1 MVDDMQTLK
10 DDIAFMRGL
19 AEESGHSMAREG
31 AILAAVGVIFALT
44 ALQYWLLRMEVFTV
58 PRSWQP
64 FLWMDG
70 VIAYLITL
78 TFIHRRFPK
87 RPGVGP
93 RAMEAAW
100 AGVGIGIT
108 VAAIALVVS
117 GWRLQMPMLA
127 SGAFPIV
134 LFTLYGTAWGV
145 AFAVKRRAWFALVAI
160 GCSAT
165 AVMCGFL
172 IGTNEEWL
180 VLSLGLFALVAVP
193 GFVILRQARGN

>member
-1 MVDDMQTLK
+1 MGDDMQVLK
-10 DDIAFMRGL
+10 DDIAFMRAL
-19 AEESGHSMAREG
+19 TEENGDSMAREG
-31 AILAAVGVIFALT
+31 AILAAVGIIFGLT

-78 TFIHRRFPK
+78 TLIHRRFPK

-100 AGVGIGIT
+100 AGVGIGVT
-108 VAAIALVVS
+108 VAAIALGVS

-145 AFAVKRRAWFALVAI
+145 AFAVKRRTWFALVAI
-160 GCSAT
+160 GCSVT
-165 AVMCGFL
+165 AIACGFL
-172 IGTNEEWL
+172 IGTHEEWL
-180 VLSLGLFALVAVP
+180 LLSLGLFALVAVP
-193 GFVILRQARGN
+193 GFVILRRW

>member
-1 MVDDMQTLK
+1 
-10 DDIAFMRGL
+10 MRAL
-19 AEESGHSMAREG
+19 TEESGHSRAREG
-31 AILAAVGVIFALT
+31 AILAAVGIIFGLT
-44 ALQYWLLRMEVFTV
+44 ALQYWLLRMEVFAV

-70 VIAYLITL
+70 VIAYLVTL
-78 TFIHRRFPK
+78 FIIHRRFPK

-108 VAAIALVVS
+108 VAAISLAVS

-127 SGAFPIV
+127 SGTFPIV

-145 AFAVKRRAWFALVAI
+145 AFAVKRRTWFALVAI

-165 AVMCGFL
+165 AVACGFL
-172 IGTNEEWL
+172 IGTHEEWL
-180 VLSLGLFALVAVP
+180 LLSLGLFALVAVP
-193 GFVILRQARGN
+193 GFVILRRW

>member
-1 MVDDMQTLK
+1 MVNDLQALK
-10 DDIAFMRGL
+10 DDIAFMRAL
-19 AEESGHSMAREG
+19 TEDSGHSMAREG
-31 AILAAVGVIFALT
+31 AILAAVGIIFGLT

-70 VIAYLITL
+70 VIVYLITL
-78 TFIHRRFPK
+78 SLIHHRFPK

-108 VAAIALVVS
+108 VAAIALLAS

-145 AFAVKRRAWFALVAI
+145 AFAVRRRTWFALVAI

-165 AVMCGFL
+165 AVACGFL
-172 IGTNEEWL
+172 IGTREEWL
-180 VLSLGLFALVAVP
+180 VLTLGLFALVAVP
-193 GFVILRQARGN
+193 GFVILRQARGA

>member
-1 MVDDMQTLK
+1 MGDDMQVLK
-10 DDIAFMRGL
+10 DDIAFMRAL
-19 AEESGHSMAREG
+19 TEESGHSMAREG
-31 AILAAVGVIFALT
+31 AILAAVGIIFGLT

-64 FLWMDG
+64 FLWLDG

-78 TFIHRRFPK
+78 TIIHRRFPK

-108 VAAIALVVS
+108 VAAIALGVS

-145 AFAVKRRAWFALVAI
+145 AFAVKRRTWFALVAI
-160 GCSAT
+160 GCSA
-165 AVMCGFL
+165 AAIACGFL
-172 IGTNEEWL
+172 IGTHEEWL
-180 VLSLGLFALVAVP
+180 LLSLGLFALVAVP
-193 GFVILRQARGN
+193 GFVILRRW

>member
-1 MVDDMQTLK
+1 MVNDMQTLK
-10 DDIAFMRGL
+10 ADIAFMRAL
-19 AEESGHSMAREG
+19 TEENGHSMAREG

-44 ALQYWLLRMEVFTV
+44 ALQYWLLRMEVFAV
-58 PRSWQP
+58 PRAWLP
-64 FLWMDG
+64 FLWVDG
-70 VIAYLITL
+70 VIVYLITL
-78 TFIHRRFPK
+78 TLIHRRFPK

-108 VAAIALVVS
+108 VAAIALAVS
-117 GWRLQMPMLA
+117 GWRLQMPGLA

-145 AFAVKRRAWFALVAI
+145 AFAVRRRTWFALVAI
-160 GCSAT
+160 GCSVT

-172 IGTNEEWL
+172 IGTHEEWL

-193 GFVILRQARGN
+193 GFVILRQARGS